1 MSDRARDPE
10 TDRLY
15 QTTAPAMLEAWLTAV
30 ETARDGAV
38 WHARQVFS
46 RCEQEF
52 HARQVFSRWE
62 QEFITDVRARLTRR
76 AGARHPLS
84 GRQIVSLYQLY
95 ERVVSKERT
104 A

>member
-1 MSDRARDPE
+1 MADRAHDPE

-15 QTTAPAMLEAWLTAV
+15 QTTAPALLEVWLTAV

-38 WHARQVFS
+38 WNSHCA
-46 RCEQEF
+46 
-52 HARQVFSRWE
+52 FSRWE
-62 QEFITDVRARLTRR
+62 QEFITAVRARLTRR

-95 ERVVSKERT
+95 ERT
-104 A
+104 ATLLECVKQELDVEKK